1 MANQNDAPGPG
12 RPSKYLPEYCETVIE
27 LGKQGKSLAQMCAH
41 FDIARSTIDQ
51 WAEDHPD
58 FSEAL
63 SRAKVHAQAWW
74 EDQGMTGLTLQGFNA
89 AVWKKS
95 VEARFREDYTER
107 KELTGKDGAPIKT
120 EVTRIELVAA
130 AHDDGSRTASA

>member
-1 MANQNDAPGPG
+1 MAGG
-12 RPSKYLPEYCETVIE
+12 RPTKYDPSYCDVVVE
-27 LGKQGKSLAQMCAH
+27 LGKDGKSVAQMCAH

-51 WAEDHPD
+51 WAVDNPE

-74 EDQGMTGLTLQGFNA
+74 EEQGVKGMTSDKFNA

-95 VEARFREDYTER
+95 VEARFRDDYTER
-107 KELTGKDGAPIKT
+107 REHELTGKGGGPIET
-120 EVTRIELVAA
+120 SDVTPAKRKAA
-130 AHDDGSRTASA
+130 IAAILARKSKG

>member
-1 MANQNDAPGPG
+1 MANQEGPG
-12 RPSKYLPEYCETVIE
+12 RPSKYDPAYCETVIE

-51 WAEDHPD
+51 WAEDHPE

-63 SRAKVHAQAWW
+63 SRAKVHAQSWW

-89 AVWKKS
+89 QVWKKS

-107 KELTGKDGAPIKT
+107 KELTGKDGAPIQHD
-120 EVTRIELVAA
+120 VRRIELVAA
-130 AHDDGSRTASA
+130 AHDDGASPASA